1 MGAGADVSAAVWY
14 PGSGDDSMLSPNLRV
29 PGLRAVVAALVENY
43 GVLGSPRRVVG
54 SEKFDVEFLTN
65 DPLVVRGFVGE
76 GELGFDEGCD
86 LMEGVGVDGDDFD
99 FVSGG
104 CKGASLRELE
114 IVEDVVDRVG
124 KY

>member
-1 MGAGADVSAAVWY
+1 
-14 PGSGDDSMLSPNLRV
+14 MLNLNLRV
-29 PGLRAVVAALVENY
+29 PGLHAVVAALVENY
-43 GVLGSPRRVVG
+43 RVLGSSRWVVG
-54 SEKFDVEFLTN
+54 SEKFDAEFLT
-65 DPLVVRGFVGE
+65 DDSLVVRGFVGE
-76 GELGFDEGCD
+76 GKFGFDEGCD
-86 LMEGVGVDGDDFD
+86 LMEGVGVYGDDFV